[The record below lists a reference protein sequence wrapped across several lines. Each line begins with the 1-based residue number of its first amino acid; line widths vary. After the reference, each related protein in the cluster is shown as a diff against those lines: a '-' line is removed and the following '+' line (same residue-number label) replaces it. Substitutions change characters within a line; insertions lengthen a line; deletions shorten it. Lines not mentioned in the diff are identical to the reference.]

1 MKLILI
7 IAAFVLG
14 SATTMIIS
22 AASASAP
29 NSFDHSQCQYPLRQ
43 SNPPNGCDNTDPANP
58 VCMKGGFETCNKAT
72 EPEPVQEKPVDKE
85 PVQEQ
90 KTCKL

>member
-43 SNPPNGCDNTDPANP
+43 SNPPNGCDNTDPARP
-58 VCMKGGFETCNKAT
+58 ECMKGGIEDCTIPTPAAVVVPEPPAK
-72 EPEPVQEKPVDKE
+72 EPE
-85 PVQEQ
+85 
-90 KTCKL
+90 TTYCK